1 MYLLIVLFIIWLII
15 KIWMNEIFLMSDL
28 CVDLL
33 CTNIL
38 VFTWF
43 CNCKLSKNRKCCLP
57 NRVNTQI
64 WIWIRDIRF
73 VFKFVVVFLSKN
85 VVKGV
90 IQIQFHVNSF
100 CFHPYEGG
108 REGGKDTPW
117 IFMCAMFVCIIS
129 HQVTILFSQNK
140 SALTTSH
147 QPTEQTAGWWT
158 YR

>member
-33 CTNIL
+33 CTNTL

-108 REGGKDTPW
+108 REGGSEGKTKHGPLCVPCS
-117 IFMCAMFVCIIS
+117 FALS
-129 HQVTILFSQNK
+129 VTRQQYFSLRTNQ
-140 SALTTSH
+140 H
-147 QPTEQTAGWWT
+147 
-158 YR
+158 